1 MIKFLILLFI
11 IILLIL
17 AIFMLRHYKQP
28 FILLNPKNLIA
39 MQLLIK
45 ITAWLFL
52 ITSFAGL
59 IILLVLPL
67 EWNLLTLVVG
77 SAIAGGFAVLAARLN

>member
-11 IILLIL
+11 IVLLIL

-52 ITSFAGL
+52 ITSIAGL
-59 IILLVLPL
+59 LILLF
-67 EWNLLTLVVG
+67 TLVVG